1 MILVLSADVSGR
13 NDLQSEHKSSTKS
26 FELIAAEVLR
36 LEGSPETPRRRWSAA
51 AKERIVAAAT
61 EPGRMLSAI
70 ARTHELPPQ
79 MHGDMAS
86 HSGELRA
93 VILML
98 G

>member
-26 FELIAAEVLR
+26 FELIAAEASR
-36 LEGSPETPRRRWSAA
+36 LEGRPETPRRRWSAA
-51 AKERIVAAAT
+51 AM
-61 EPGRMLSAI
+61 EPGANVSAI
-70 ARTHELPPQ
+70 ALTHGLPPQ